1 MNIEEVVDKFIDMLI
16 INSDNSN
23 RGLKLYTSMLSNS
36 FYVYKNNNDKIII
49 KPLEGKSY
57 FYQPKN
63 RILEILHNKS
73 IIKDSDLSYVKPIV
87 EYIKEY
93 YLIK

>member
-23 RGLKLYTSMLSNS
+23 RGLKLYTSIQRHA
-36 FYVYKNNNDKIII
+36 FYVYKNNNGKIII
-49 KPLEGKSY
+49 KPLEGESY

-63 RILEILHNKS
+63 RILKVLYDELAMTDN
-73 IIKDSDLSYVKPIV
+73 DLSYVKPIV
-87 EYIKEY
+87 EYVKEY